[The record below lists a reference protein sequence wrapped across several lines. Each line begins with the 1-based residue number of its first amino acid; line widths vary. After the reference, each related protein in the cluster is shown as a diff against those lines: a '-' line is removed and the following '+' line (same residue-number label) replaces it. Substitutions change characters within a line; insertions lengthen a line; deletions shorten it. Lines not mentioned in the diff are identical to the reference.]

1 MPSAPPD
8 GYHPATDLLAGRV
21 ILVTGAGGGLGK
33 TAAVT
38 LAAHGATVV
47 LLGRKVKPLE
57 RVYDII
63 EEAGGPQ
70 PAIYPFN
77 LEGAAPQDYEELA
90 ARIGDSLGRLD
101 GLLHNAAQLGTLT
114 PLRLYDPE
122 VWARVL
128 QVNVNAPYLLTRAC
142 LDLLMQADD
151 ASIVFSADRVG
162 RQGRAY
168 WGAYGVSKFA
178 VEGMMQILADEH
190 EGTSPVRVNSLDP
203 GAVRTTGYLAAYPG
217 LDPNTLP
224 LPETVMPWYLWLL
237 GPDSTGITGQAL
249 TAPTASVPPPG

>member
-8 GYHPATDLLAGRV
+8 GYQPAPDLLAGRV

-47 LLGRKVKPLE
+47 LLGRKVKLLE

-63 EEAGGPQ
+63 EGAGGPQ

-203 GAVRTTGYLAAYPG
+203 GAVRTSGYLAAYPG
-217 LDPNTLP
+217 LDPNSLP

-237 GPDSTGITGQAL
+237 GPDSTGITGQAM
-249 TAPTASVPPPG
+249 TAPTASIPTSD

>member
-8 GYHPATDLLAGRV
+8 DYRPASDLLTERV
-21 ILVTGAGGGLGK
+21 ILVTGAGDGLGK
-33 TAAVT
+33 TAA
-38 LAAHGATVV
+38 LALASHGATVV
-47 LLGRKVKPLE
+47 LLGRKVKLLE
-57 RVYDII
+57 RVYDAI

-77 LEGAAPQDYEELA
+77 LEGAAAQDYEELA
-90 ARIGDSLGRLD
+90 ARIGQTLGRLD

-114 PLRLYDPE
+114 PMRLYDPAT
-122 VWARVL
+122 WGRVM

-203 GAVRTTGYLAAYPG
+203 GAVRTSGYLAAYPG
-217 LDPNTLP
+217 IDPNSLP

-237 GPDSTGITGQAL
+237 GPDSVSVTGQAL
-249 TAPTASVPPPG
+249 TVPAADLPVVT

>member
-8 GYHPATDLLAGRV
+8 GYQPAPDLLAGRV
-21 ILVTGAGGGLGK
+21 ILVTGAAGGLGK
-33 TAAVT
+33 TAAMT

-57 RVYDII
+57 RVYDAI
-63 EEAGGPQ
+63 EQAGGPQ
-70 PAIYPFN
+70 PAIYPLN

-90 ARIGDSLGRLD
+90 ARLGDSLGRLD
-101 GLLHNAAQLGTLT
+101 GLLHNASQLGTLT
-114 PLRLYDPE
+114 PLRLYEPE
-122 VWARVL
+122 VWARVM

-190 EGTSPVRVNSLDP
+190 EGTSSVRVNSLDP
-203 GAVRTTGYLAAYPG
+203 GAVRTSGYLAAYPG

-249 TAPTASVPPPG
+249 TAPTASVPSPD

>member
-1 MPSAPPD
+1 MPSAPPPD
-8 GYHPATDLLAGRV
+8 YAPAADLLDGRV
-21 ILVTGAGGGLGK
+21 ILVTGAGDGLGK
-33 TAAVT
+33 TAA
-38 LAAHGATVV
+38 LALAEHGATVV
-47 LLGRKVKPLE
+47 LLGRKVRPLE
-57 RVYDII
+57 RVYDAI
-63 EEAGGPQ
+63 EATGGPQ

-90 ARIGDSLGRLD
+90 SRLEQTLGRLD

-114 PLRLYDPE
+114 PMRLYEPE
-122 VWARVL
+122 LWGRVM

-162 RQGRAY
+162 RAGRAY

-203 GAVRTTGYLAAYPG
+203 GAVRTSGYLAAYPG
-217 LDPNTLP
+217 IDPNTLP

-237 GPDSTGITGQAL
+237 GPDSAGVTGQAL
-249 TAPTASVPPPG
+249 TAPTVTLQPQG

>member
-8 GYHPATDLLAGRV
+8 DYRPASDLLAERV
-21 ILVTGAGGGLGK
+21 ILVTGAGDGLGK
-33 TAAVT
+33 TAALT

-47 LLGRKVKPLE
+47 LLGHKVKLLE
-57 RVYDII
+57 RVYDAI

-77 LEGAAPQDYEELA
+77 LEGAAAQDYEELA
-90 ARIGDSLGRLD
+90 ARIGQTLGRLD

-114 PLRLYDPE
+114 PMRLYDPAT
-122 VWARVL
+122 WGRVM

-203 GAVRTTGYLAAYPG
+203 GAVRTSGYLAAYPG
-217 LDPNTLP
+217 IDPSSLP

-237 GPDSTGITGQAL
+237 GPDSVSVTGQAL
-249 TAPTASVPPPG
+249 TVPAADLPVVT

>member
-8 GYHPATDLLAGRV
+8 GYQPAPDLLAGRV

-38 LAAHGATVV
+38 LAAHGATVI

-63 EEAGGPQ
+63 EGAGGPQ

-77 LEGAAPQDYEELA
+77 LEGAAPKDYEELA

-203 GAVRTTGYLAAYPG
+203 GAVRTSGYLAAYPG
-217 LDPNTLP
+217 LDPNSLP

-237 GPDSTGITGQAL
+237 GPDSANITGQAL
-249 TAPTASVPPPG
+249 TVPTASVPIPD